1 MRGTRASWLAG
12 VVGLAVVAVSIR
24 GHNPVSAGETLA
36 NPGFES
42 WSDGKP
48 SGWLL
53 GAGTKAAPETATAVA
68 GTAAR
73 LFRGAGAGDGDL
85 IVLQRVDAVPGGV
98 YAAEIYVAGES
109 GTPTATL
116 SLEFQGTQALR
127 TASDAVT
134 LVPPGE
140 YSRISVTATAPAGT
154 TGAVLTLVVQGSP
167 VAAYVDSASLDETAP
182 PATATATPT
191 STPTPAPT
199 AIATRTP
206 PSSPTPGGSVPT
218 ATSTA
223 ASSSTTA
230 ATPAASPTPA
240 PFGGLLRNG
249 NFEEV
254 DDGRPAAW
262 SKFGGTME
270 LTGSAYRELRAVSLA
285 SDTSSTKWV
294 QQLVGVRGGE
304 WYAASAFARLV
315 AGIGEAWVRISW
327 YAAADGSGNAIE
339 HSEGNL
345 ITGAA
350 WSSTTTGPVRAPE
363 AANSARVRLML
374 KPGGPVTVVFDDA
387 SLYPASQPEATATP
401 AAASTGTPAPSSA
414 TKPPGA
420 PTARPGRSQPVP
432 GQGGQQPPGAG
443 QTSEPLT
450 GPNTLRI
457 SEVMSDPSEAGTEA
471 AFEWVELVNAGAEPV
486 DTTGWRFG
494 DSQELDELPAA
505 TVPPGGFVVVAG
517 KSATL
522 AAGVAVIRPADGTI
536 GNGLNNKGEAL
547 RLVSPDG
554 TEVDTISY
562 GDNTS
567 VFDPAPPAPA
577 SGQTIGTLVAGA
589 DPDSANWA
597 ATLRPTPGQ
606 ANVFRSVPGAAGG
619 SPAPGTPGTPGTDS
633 SGSLEG
639 DDGSSPV
646 PAAILGAAAF
656 AGLAGAGITGRRL
669 WPRIRE
675 RVRGGD

>member
-1 MRGTRASWLAG
+1 MAASLRGSD
-12 VVGLAVVAVSIR
+12 
-24 GHNPVSAGETLA
+24 HVSAGETLA
-36 NPGFES
+36 NGEFES
-42 WSDGKP
+42 WSGATP
-48 SGWLL
+48 STPSNWLL
-53 GAGTKAAPETATAVA
+53 GPGTTATPVTDGARS
-68 GTAAR
+68 GIAAR
-73 LFRGAGAGDGDL
+73 LSSTDTGDL
-85 IVLQRVDAVPGGV
+85 VVFQRVDALPGGV
-98 YAAEIYVAGES
+98 YAAAIHVAGES

-116 SLEFQGTQALR
+116 SIEFKGAQALA
-127 TASDAVT
+127 TASESVT
-134 LVPPGE
+134 LTGG
-140 YSRISVTATAPAGT
+140 YQRISVTATAPAGT
-154 TGAVLTLVVQGSP
+154 TSAVLRLVVQPRGSP
-167 VAAYVDSASLDETAP
+167 AAFVDSASLDGTAP
-182 PATATATPT
+182 PPPTLAPTATATP
-191 STPTPAPT
+191 PPT
-199 AIATRTP
+199 ATTA
-206 PSSPTPGGSVPT
+206 PGGGLPT

-223 ASSSTTA
+223 QPSSTAA
-230 ATPAASPTPA
+230 ATPTASPTPA

-254 DDGRPAAW
+254 EDGRPAAW

-270 LTGSAYRELRAVSLA
+270 LTASAYRESRAVSLA

-294 QQLVGVRGGE
+294 QQLVAVRGGE
-304 WYAASAFARLV
+304 WYAASAFARLA
-315 AGIGEAWVRISW
+315 AGSGEAWVRISW

-339 HSEGNL
+339 HTEGNVL
-345 ITGAA
+345 TATA
-350 WSSTTTGPVRAPE
+350 WSATTTGPVRAPE

-374 KPGGPVTVVFDDA
+374 KPGGPVTVLFDDA
-387 SLYPASQPEATATP
+387 SLYPATEPEATTTPSTASTATP
-401 AAASTGTPAPSSA
+401 LGASA
-414 TKPPGA
+414 TRPPGV
-420 PTARPGRSQPVP
+420 PTARPGQSQPVP
-432 GQGGQQPPGAG
+432 GQAGQQPPGAG

-517 KSATL
+517 KSATF

-562 GDNTS
+562 GENTS

-619 SPAPGTPGTPGTDS
+619 SPAPGTPGAPGTDS

-669 WPRIRE
+669 WPKIRE